1 MEGREEGLDE
11 FKSRIPEDLREFLSD
26 RDCNRFI
33 RARKGNV
40 ENAVEFVKAWWE
52 WFNKTIPISGRGN
65 VPPRS
70 LLETVED
77 INESIYY
84 RLAPHSNYGI
94 GKEGHPVYWE
104 QTGVISTRMGEMN
117 KSFTIEDMVTRHIRQ
132 QEIAVARMEHY
143 SALLGKPIDSQII
156 VMDLSNLSYKLDT
169 KALSTF
175 KQTLIIDQ
183 NYYPER
189 LHVLFMIN
197 APWYA
202 SPIH

>member
-11 FKSRIPEDLREFLSD
+11 FKSRIPEDLRKFLSD